1 MKKRI
6 PTLVLFGVVLLV
18 FSILLGWK
26 SCAGNKNNPD
36 RDYDG
41 VLNIKDSCPDE
52 YAKTTNGCP
61 VETKSQL
68 GTDKDKDGRYAE
80 FQKDTALFDPND
92 NNACIPNHTCDYCDQ
107 DGDGLTYPQEI
118 AKKTEPT
125 KPDTDGDGL
134 NDKMDRCPLEY
145 GVNLSKGCPINISV
159 NLRKPKNEKK
169 LVWNSELNEHEL
181 ETYLYITCLETGLSE
196 PVVNV
201 TNRSNYVL
209 PKLRTEYDYMASL
222 KITLKQPKAVKIS
235 NTTTRW

>member
-92 NNACIPNHTCDYCDQ
+92 NNACVPNPTCDYCDQ
-107 DGDGLTYPQEI
+107 DGDGLTYPQEM
-118 AKKTEPT
+118 AKRTL
-125 KPDTDGDGL
+125 PDNPDSDRDGL

-145 GVNLSKGCPINISV
+145 GLADNEGCKLLIDVGIS
-159 NLRKPKNEKK
+159 RKNKTISWNDIWKYANNMRLIVTDADNEIIYNNFVTGTSVSIGNVK
-169 LVWNSELNEHEL
+169 LGYHYSARL
-181 ETYLYITCLETGLSE
+181 I
-196 PVVNV
+196 
-201 TNRSNYVL
+201 
-209 PKLRTEYDYMASL
+209 
-222 KITLKQPKAVKIS
+222 ITLENPRAVQVKKES
-235 NTTTRW
+235 LTW

>member
-92 NNACIPNHTCDYCDQ
+92 NNACIPNPTCDYCDQ
-107 DGDGLTYPQEI
+107 DGDGLTYPQEK
-118 AKKTEPT
+118 AKRTLPNN
-125 KPDTDGDGL
+125 PDFDGDGL

-145 GVNLSKGCPINISV
+145 GLADNNGC
-159 NLRKPKNEKK
+159 K
-169 LVWNSELNEHEL
+169 LVIDVGINRKNKTISWNDISKYANNIRLIVTEKTIDGNNEIYNNFVSGTSVSIGNMKRGFHYSARL
-181 ETYLYITCLETGLSE
+181 IITIENPRAVQVIKE
-196 PVVNV
+196 
-201 TNRSNYVL
+201 
-209 PKLRTEYDYMASL
+209 SL
-222 KITLKQPKAVKIS
+222 T
-235 NTTTRW
+235 W